1 MSESRCISNLKVLGS
16 DKSEFKSW
24 NEKLINAIA
33 QSLGT
38 PWRKYMRNL
47 NKALDR
53 DRKVLDD
60 NQLNQVEGAEEIT
73 DADRAAED
81 MFYVLVEKRREMQRC
96 ASTRVNQE
104 KARKPINACTCGL
117 QARQDWH

>member
-1 MSESRCISNLKVLGS
+1 
-16 DKSEFKSW
+16 
-24 NEKLINAIA
+24 
-33 QSLGT
+33 
-38 PWRKYMRNL
+38 MRNL
-47 NKALDR
+47 KKALDR

-73 DADRAAED
+73 NTDRAAED
-81 MFYVLVEKRREMQRC
+81 MFYVLVEKRTEMQRC

-104 KARKPINACTCGL
+104 KACKPINACTCGL